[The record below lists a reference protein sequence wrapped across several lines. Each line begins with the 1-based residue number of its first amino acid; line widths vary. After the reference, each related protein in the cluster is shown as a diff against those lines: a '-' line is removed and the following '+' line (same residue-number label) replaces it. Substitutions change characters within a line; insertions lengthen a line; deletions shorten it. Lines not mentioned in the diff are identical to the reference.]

1 MFYVFVGASIIFC
14 FYWGAQILFAIK
26 HKKYSMTLIDS
37 DEQDLNTPVSIIHPI
52 KDLDF
57 ELEKNLDS
65 WMKQNYKGKVEH
77 IFSFQDPN
85 DPAIPVV
92 KELMSKYPDIDY
104 KIIVNPVMH
113 GLNGKSSNMVHG
125 VRQSKYDMLLFIDS
139 DIRVMP
145 DFIVKMIR
153 PLKDENTGITTCGQI
168 NIGGKDF
175 WTRFFTFMQNTE
187 TDFMWAMF
195 TKIGMDVG
203 ATGAAF
209 AMRKDLLM
217 KIGGLEAFGG
227 SLLEDLHLGNTLYKM
242 GYKIVLGPFIEC
254 HVDKLGKEKSFNYA
268 KRIATGIKAHIALE
282 LPAFVLML
290 FWYWIILF
298 AGIIMSD
305 SRIIYLGCLLV
316 LIRMIHSALTRIV
329 TGNKLYLKDFIMGP
343 MLDMIGTF
351 YLIFAKGVS
360 SVEWRGIKYDVKAGG
375 FINDGSISVD
385 IEEDKLDA
393 TLKDR

>member
-85 DPAIPVV
+85 DPAMPVV

-104 KIIVNPVMH
+104 KIIVNPVMQ

-168 NIGGKDF
+168 NTGGKDF

-242 GYKIVLGPFIEC
+242 GYKIFLGPFIEC

-316 LIRMIHSALTRIV
+316 LIRMIHSALTRKV
-329 TGNKLYLKDFIMGP
+329 TGNKLYLKDLIMGP

-351 YLIFAKGVS
+351 YLIFAKSVS

-393 TLKDR
+393 TLKD

>member
-104 KIIVNPVMH
+104 KIIVNPVMQ

-168 NIGGKDF
+168 NTGGKDF

-242 GYKIVLGPFIEC
+242 GYKIFLGPFIEC

-316 LIRMIHSALTRIV
+316 LIRMIHSALTRKV
-329 TGNKLYLKDFIMGP
+329 TGNKLYLKDLIMGP

-351 YLIFAKGVS
+351 YLIFAKSVS

-393 TLKDR
+393 TLKD

>member
-104 KIIVNPVMH
+104 KIIVNPVMQ

>member
-1 MFYVFVGASIIFC
+1 MFYVFVGVSIIFC
-14 FYWGAQILFAIK
+14 FYWAAQILFVIR
-26 HKKYSMTLIDS
+26 HKKYSNTLIES
-37 DEQDLNTPVSIIHPI
+37 DGQDLNAPVSIIHPI

-65 WMKQNYKGKVEH
+65 WMNQNYKGKVEH
-77 IFSFQDPN
+77 IFSFQDPE

-92 KELMSKYPDIDY
+92 KKLMANYPHIDY
-104 KIIVNPVMH
+104 KIIVNPVMQ

-125 VRQSKYDMLLFIDS
+125 VKESKYDMLVFIDS
-139 DIRVMP
+139 DIRVLP
-145 DFIVKMIR
+145 DFLVKMIR
-153 PLKDENTGITTCGQI
+153 PLKDEKTGLTTCGQI

-195 TKIGMDVG
+195 TKTGMDVG

-209 AMRKDLLM
+209 AIRKDLLK

-290 FWYWIILF
+290 FWYWMILIS
-298 AGIIMSD
+298 GLIMSNTK
-305 SRIIYLGCLLV
+305 IVYLGCILV
-316 LIRMIHSALTRIV
+316 LLRMVHSALTRIT
-329 TGNKLYLKDFIMGP
+329 TGNKVYLKDFIMGP
-343 MLDMIGTF
+343 MLDVIGTF

-360 SVEWRGIKYDVKAGG
+360 SVEWRGVKYDVKAGG
-375 FINDGSISVD
+375 FINEGSIAVQVEQD
-385 IEEDKLDA
+385 NLDA
-393 TLKDR
+393 TLKD

>member
-1 MFYVFVGASIIFC
+1 LFYVFVGASIIFC

>member
-1 MFYVFVGASIIFC
+1 LFYVFVGASIIFC

-104 KIIVNPVMH
+104 KIIVNPVMQ